1 MEAYCSA
8 NSLRRATGFPVEL
21 FFQRLRAGDG
31 QCRQVWDEYLQNL
44 ALALDNMRMLVDC
57 KFVIGGYLQQFLTG
71 EDMERLTEYIHRQT
85 AFPELPICLTQSRY
99 GPNAAVLGAAIYYID
114 QLLQNIE
121 PLLE

>member
-1 MEAYCSA
+1 M
-8 NSLRRATGFPVEL
+8 
-21 FFQRLRAGDG
+21 
-31 QCRQVWDEYLQNL
+31 WDTYLKNL
-44 ALALDNMRMLVDC
+44 ALAMDNMRMLVDC

-71 EDMERLTEYIHRQT
+71 EDLERLTEYAHRQT